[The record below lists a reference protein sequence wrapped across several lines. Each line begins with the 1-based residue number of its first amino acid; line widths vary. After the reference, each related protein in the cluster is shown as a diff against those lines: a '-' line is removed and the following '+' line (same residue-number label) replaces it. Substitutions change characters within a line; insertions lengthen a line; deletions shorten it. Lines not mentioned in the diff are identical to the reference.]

1 MSTYMPLAVV
11 WIAVI
16 AAVIVWAAIKFIVE
30 SIDED

>member
-1 MSTYMPLAVV
+1 MTAYMALAVV

-16 AAVIVWAAIKFIVE
+16 AAVIVWAVVKFIVE